1 MNNNHFLLIIS
12 IVLIILFT
20 VFSYLNYEHIINFL
34 LISIKSQQNL
44 KILYIFFIFLFFLT
58 PIPTTLIILLNGY
71 LFKEAGFII
80 SYLIL
85 IIASTILFL
94 LSKKIYSFV
103 LSNKKDNF
111 FSKNRLKLL
120 KLSQNNLSIFIS
132 RFLIPFF
139 FHNIYYGLTK
149 IKLRKFIF
157 IILFAE
163 IPFTYAINSIGNS
176 LNVFTN
182 RIELSIQEILLRAD
196 FYIPFLIIFVLF
208 IICNKYGNKINL

>member
-1 MNNNHFLLIIS
+1 MSNNHFFLLISTIL
-12 IVLIILFT
+12 LILIT
-20 VFSYLNYEHIINFL
+20 VFSYLNYEYIIDFL
-34 LISIKSQQNL
+34 LIFDKSKQNL
-44 KILYIFFIFLFFLT
+44 QLLYIFFIFLFFLT

-71 LFKEAGFII
+71 LFREVGFII
-80 SYLIL
+80 SYSIL
-85 IIASTILFL
+85 IIASIILFL
-94 LSKKIYSFV
+94 SSKKIYSF
-103 LSNKKDNF
+103 S
-111 FSKNRLKLL
+111 FSKKKMRIL

-163 IPFTYAINSIGNS
+163 IPFTYALNSIGNS

-182 RIELSIQEILLRAD
+182 KIELSILEILLKAD
-196 FYIPFLIIFVLF
+196 FYIPFLIIIVLF
-208 IICNKYGNKINL
+208 VISNKYKNKINL

>member
-1 MNNNHFLLIIS
+1 MSNNHFFLLISTIL
-12 IVLIILFT
+12 LILIT
-20 VFSYLNYEHIINFL
+20 VFSYLNYEYIIDFL
-34 LISIKSQQNL
+34 LIFDKSKQNL
-44 KILYIFFIFLFFLT
+44 QILYIFFIFLFFLT

-71 LFKEAGFII
+71 LFREVGFII
-80 SYLIL
+80 SYSIL
-85 IIASTILFL
+85 IIASIILFL
-94 LSKKIYSFV
+94 SSKKIYSF
-103 LSNKKDNF
+103 S
-111 FSKNRLKLL
+111 FSKKKMRIL
-120 KLSQNNLSIFIS
+120 KLSKNNLSIFIS

-163 IPFTYAINSIGNS
+163 IPFTYALNSIGNS

-182 RIELSIQEILLRAD
+182 KIELSILEILLKAD

-208 IICNKYGNKINL
+208 VISNKYKNKINL

>member
-1 MNNNHFLLIIS
+1 MSNNHFFLLISTIL
-12 IVLIILFT
+12 LILIT
-20 VFSYLNYEHIINFL
+20 VFSYLNYEYIIDFL
-34 LISIKSQQNL
+34 LIFDKSKQNL
-44 KILYIFFIFLFFLT
+44 QILYIFFIFLFFLT

-71 LFKEAGFII
+71 LFREVGFII
-80 SYLIL
+80 SYSIL
-85 IIASTILFL
+85 IIASIILFIS
-94 LSKKIYSFV
+94 SKKIYSF
-103 LSNKKDNF
+103 S
-111 FSKNRLKLL
+111 FSKKKMRIL
-120 KLSQNNLSIFIS
+120 KLSKNNLSIFIS

-163 IPFTYAINSIGNS
+163 IPFTYALNSIGNS

-182 RIELSIQEILLRAD
+182 KIELSILEILLKAD

-208 IICNKYGNKINL
+208 IISNKYKNKINL